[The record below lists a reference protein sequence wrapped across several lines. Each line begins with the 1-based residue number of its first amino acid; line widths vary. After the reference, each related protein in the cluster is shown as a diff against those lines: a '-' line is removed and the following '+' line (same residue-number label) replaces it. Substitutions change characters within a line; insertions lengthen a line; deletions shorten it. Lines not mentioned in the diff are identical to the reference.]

1 MIRDIKI
8 TARTT
13 ISFGLLGFI
22 CLLLGLFSIA
32 QLSKLNDVTDELALQ
47 RMPAIVTAEKMR
59 RMVLLSQISIAELSD
74 AKSAEQQLNVKNT
87 INSLTKEYNK
97 NEADIS
103 LIVKS
108 QTAQT
113 LLREVKVSHDKFVG

>member
-113 LLREVKVSHDKFVG
+113 